1 MSRKHTQALVALT
14 KTVPAFASK
23 TFVTRAKY
31 APPNELVKVDPPYV
45 VWHPAQGTNDTDRF
59 TAPKTVMH
67 PRFTGHI
74 VGETADQV
82 QLLADLLEAAIFPGG
97 RGVLTVAGEAVR
109 DFWYE
114 SPLPIQVSTDPL
126 PEVIYLVVECGWTA
140 DPV

>member
-23 TFVTRAKY
+23 TFVTT
-31 APPNELVKVDPPYV
+31 APKGIGAPYI
-45 VWHPAQGTNDTDRF
+45 VWHPAQGTNTQE
-59 TAPKTVMH
+59 
-67 PRFTGHI
+67 RFTGPRATKHPRYTAHI

-82 QLLADLLEAAIFPGG
+82 QLLADLLEGVIYPGG
-97 RGVLTVAGEAVR
+97 RGVITVTGESVK
-109 DFWYE
+109 DFWYS

-140 DPV
+140 DPA

>member
-1 MSRKHTQALVALT
+1 MSRKHTQALVALS

-23 TFVTRAKY
+23 TFVTRVTHGT
-31 APPNELVKVDPPYV
+31 EPPYL
-45 VWHPAQGTNDTDRF
+45 VWHPAQGTNTQERLSARSL
-59 TAPKTVMH
+59 TKH

-82 QLLADLLEAAIFPGG
+82 QLLADLLEGVIFPNG
-97 RGVLTVAGEAVR
+97 RGVLTVAGESVKN
-109 DFWYE
+109 FWYE

-140 DPV
+140 DPA

>member
-1 MSRKHTQALVALT
+1 MARKHTQALVALS

-23 TFVTRAKY
+23 TFVTRAPKGTE
-31 APPNELVKVDPPYV
+31 APYV
-45 VWHPAQGTNDTDRF
+45 VWHPAQGTNTQERLS
-59 TAPKTVMH
+59 ARRSAKH

-82 QLLADLLEAAIFPGG
+82 QLLADLLEAAVFPQG
-97 RGVLTVAGEAVR
+97 RGGISVSGETVKN
-109 DFWYE
+109 FWYE

-140 DPV
+140 EPA